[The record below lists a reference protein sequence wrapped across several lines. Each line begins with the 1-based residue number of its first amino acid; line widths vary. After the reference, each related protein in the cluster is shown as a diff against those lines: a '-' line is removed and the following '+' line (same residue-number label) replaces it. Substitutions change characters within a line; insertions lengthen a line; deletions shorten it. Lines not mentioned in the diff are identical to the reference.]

1 MREYKIVY
9 LNERGSVVSYKE
21 DGMIKKAPTPE
32 EDPLMRSLIES
43 PNRLSNLGFERLET
57 KVTIR

>member
-1 MREYKIVY
+1 
-9 LNERGSVVSYKE
+9 YKE